1 MATKK
6 KAVKAAPPEVVVI
19 DAQPL
24 EAWATEAIGVVKTY
38 RSGAYSSAAR
48 TALDDILVRLRV
60 LISEGGSK

>member
-6 KAVKAAPPEVVVI
+6 KPAKTAAPVVVEVE
-19 DAQPL
+19 AQPL

-38 RSGAYSSAAR
+38 RTGAYSSAAR